1 MTKLRTAEQKFSD
14 GLEAA
19 PDAMVVL
26 NRAGDILIVN
36 SQTERLFGYAK
47 AEMIG
52 QKFDLL
58 VPGRHSPH
66 PLRNDQLFAAQDVAR
81 ADVWGRRKNG
91 EDFCVEITHSDVETS
106 EGMLVSTAIRDIT
119 ERKRCE
125 SALEDK
131 NRELEAA
138 VKELDAFCSRLSHD
152 LRGPLRAMD
161 GFSRILLKQSS
172 SELDPEGRRYLQYI
186 RDGAVQMGHLIDD
199 LLKFSRLG
207 KAALTKQVVPTADL
221 VEHII
226 HDAQKLAPERIV
238 SVTVGKLP
246 DLWGDP
252 VMLKQVFA
260 NLIANAFKY
269 TRSRSNAKIEIGM
282 RDIDGERVLFVRDNG
297 VGFDMQ
303 YAGKLFGVFQRLHR
317 SEDYE
322 GTGVGLAIVQRSLHR
337 HGLRVWAEAELDK
350 GATFF
355 FTTEAMPHAQ

>member
-1 MTKLRTAEQKFSD
+1 MTKLRTADQKFSD
-14 GLEAA
+14 ALEAA
-19 PDAMVVL
+19 PDAMVIL

-52 QKFDLL
+52 QKIDLL
-58 VPGRHSPH
+58 VPAQHSTH
-66 PLRNDQLFAAQDVAR
+66 PLRNDRVFAAQDVAL
-81 ADVWGRRKNG
+81 ADVSGRRKNG
-91 EDFCVEITHSDVETS
+91 EDFPVEITHSNVETS

-119 ERKRCE
+119 ERKRFE
-125 SALEDK
+125 SALQNK

-138 VKELDAFCSRLSHD
+138 VKELDAFCYSVSHD
-152 LRGPLRAMD
+152 LRAPLRALD

-172 SELDPEGRRYLQYI
+172 PELDPESRSYLQYI

-199 LLKFSRLG
+199 LLAFSRLG
-207 KAALTKQVVPTADL
+207 KAALTKQVVPTADI

-226 HDAQKLAPERIV
+226 HDEQQLARERTV

-246 DLWGDP
+246 DLRGDP
-252 VMLKQVFA
+252 VMLKQVFV
-260 NLIANAFKY
+260 NLIDNAFKF
-269 TRSRSNAKIEIGM
+269 TRSRSNAKIEIGI
-282 RDIDGERVLFVRDNG
+282 RDIGGERVLFVRDNG

-322 GTGVGLAIVQRSLHR
+322 GTGVGLAIVQRILHR

-355 FTTEAMPHAQ
+355 FTTEAMPNAQ